1 MEKLVK
7 IQIIKKGENM
17 SKKRNKELKRTERR
31 KLELE
36 RRKKQKT
43 KTMMMVSIALISIIS
58 IVVVVAVSMN
68 GNDDVTKDTIIEP
81 PPQQSQTEIRLPT
94 SEVGNDA
101 KFYEYDANGVNV
113 KYFAIRSSDGEIR
126 VAFDACDVCYNAKK
140 GYVKDGSDM
149 RCVNCGNKYAI
160 SGLGTENRGG
170 GCWPSYLPR
179 VIDGDEVVIQIDD
192 LEGKAY
198 MF

>member
-7 IQIIKKGENM
+7 IQIVNEVKYM
-17 SKKRNKELKRTERR
+17 SKKRNKELKKGEKR
-31 KLELE
+31 KIELE
-36 RRKKQKT
+36 RKRQKS
-43 KTMMMVSIALISIIS
+43 KRMMMASVALIAIIS
-58 IVVVVAVSMN
+58 IVVVAAVSMS
-68 GNDDVTKDTIIEP
+68 GNDNITKNTETE
-81 PPQQSQTEIRLPT
+81 PPQQSQTEVRIPT
-94 SEVGNDA
+94 SEIGNDA
-101 KFYEYDANGVNV
+101 KFYEYDANGITV
-113 KYFAIRSSDGEIR
+113 KYFSIRSSDGEIR
-126 VAFDACDVCYNAKK
+126 MAFDACDLCYGAKK

>member
-7 IQIIKKGENM
+7 IQIVNEVKYM
-17 SKKRNKELKRTERR
+17 SEKRNKELKRAEKR
-31 KLELE
+31 KIELE
-36 RRKKQKT
+36 RKRQKS
-43 KTMMMVSIALISIIS
+43 KRMMMASVALIASIS
-58 IVVVVAVSMN
+58 IVVVAAVSMS
-68 GNDDVTKDTIIEP
+68 GNDNVTKNTETE
-81 PPQQSQTEIRLPT
+81 PPQQSQTEVRIPT
-94 SEVGNDA
+94 SEIGNDA

-113 KYFAIRSSDGEIR
+113 KYFAIKSSDGEIR
-126 VAFDACDVCYNAKK
+126 VAFDACDVCYSAKK

-149 RCVNCGNKYAI
+149 RCVNCGNRYAI

-170 GCWPSYLPR
+170 GCWPSYLQR

-192 LEGKAY
+192 LEGKTY